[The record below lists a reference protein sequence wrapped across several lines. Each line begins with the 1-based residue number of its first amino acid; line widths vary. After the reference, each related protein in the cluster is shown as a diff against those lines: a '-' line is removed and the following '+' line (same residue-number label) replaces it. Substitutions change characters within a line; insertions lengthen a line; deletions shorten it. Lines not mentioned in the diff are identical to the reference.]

1 MTDRNEKVSTISA
14 NSVHTSI
21 IHHVKLKACRQ
32 NSNSRC
38 FCRRATALYDLNPWI
53 HTSIYQRIQNTRC
66 CHLGRRSSTM
76 WKTRLL
82 VLLLYPTRHHNCH
95 QCSNGASFY
104 DRTSKH
110 CPPVLFTITKKTY
123 QATGLS
129 VLYRTHYIFILVYY
143 SLSDI
148 PEYKIPPNQTP
159 FNPNSMNSH
168 FIPCSVEDTIRVN
181 STRHQTRS

>member
-1 MTDRNEKVSTISA
+1 MTDRNEKVSTIST

-53 HTSIYQRIQNTRC
+53 HISIYQRIQNTRC

-129 VLYRTHYIFILVYY
+129 VLYRTHTFLYWYIIACQIYRNIRFSRIKLH
-143 SLSDI
+143 SI
-148 PEYKIPPNQTP
+148 QTL
-159 FNPNSMNSH
+159 
-168 FIPCSVEDTIRVN
+168 
-181 STRHQTRS
+181 